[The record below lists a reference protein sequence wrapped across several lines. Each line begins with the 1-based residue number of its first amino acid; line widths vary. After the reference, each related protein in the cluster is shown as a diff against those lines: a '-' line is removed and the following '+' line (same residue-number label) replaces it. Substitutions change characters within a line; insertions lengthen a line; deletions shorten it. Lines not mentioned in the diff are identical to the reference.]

1 MQQGHF
7 KIESA
12 STTVLVE
19 QHPDKRGNPSSIS
32 ICNASA
38 SNTATIRLFLDDG
51 TDQVSMVE
59 NLVIPAGVTLFIND
73 GLSYNNTTQSLQ
85 LQVAGTSPDI
95 KVIVI

>member
-1 MQQGHF
+1 M
-7 KIESA
+7 
-12 STTVLVE
+12 LVE

-51 TDQVSMVE
+51 TNEVSMVE
-59 NLVIPAGVTLFIND
+59 NLVIPPGVTLFIND

-85 LQVAGTSPDI
+85 LTVAGTSPNI